1 MALLISAGD
10 ALVDASRLPESLS
23 STDDEK
29 GKAGTHGLW
38 VSKRLLMSQTCGAP
52 LVTELRGKVSV
63 VGTPIYSAEGCDG
76 PTYSSL
82 LVTRHELTP
91 CSLSDFRNATAAINS
106 TNSLSGYTAL
116 MAAAAGVLD
125 QYQEDPDDDSAGTPR
140 RVFFSDLVA
149 TGGHQSSIQYVA
161 DGRADVAAIDCVTFA
176 ILQRHRPEL
185 LGNIAVFGR
194 TPQLPGLPIICS
206 LNSPYLIRLQH
217 AWAGLVAEDRAESRS
232 AREALLLQG
241 FEPARDEHTLRWYAS
256 GTCAIECGLCDWCLM
271 LATTVCRYEG
281 QVGAAILTAST
292 VSGRV
297 ELPSPCR

>member
-1 MALLISAGD
+1 
-10 ALVDASRLPESLS
+10 VDVWRLPESLS

-38 VSKRLLMSQTCGAP
+38 VSPQLLMSQTCGAP

-63 VGTPIYSAEGCDG
+63 VGTPIYSAEGCIG

-82 LVTRHELTP
+82 LVTRRELTP
-91 CSLSDFRNATAAINS
+91 CSLRDFRTATAAINS

-116 MAAAAGVLD
+116 MAAAASVLD
-125 QYQEDPDDDSAGTPR
+125 QDQEDHGGKAAAGAPQ

-185 LGNIAVFGR
+185 LDNIAVFGR
-194 TPQLPGLPIICS
+194 TPQLPGLPVICS
-206 LNSPYLIRLQH
+206 LNSPYLSSLRS
-217 AWAGLVAEDRAESRS
+217 AWAELVSDDRGDSRS
-232 AREALLLQG
+232 ARKALLLQG
-241 FEPARDEHTLRWYAS
+241 FEPAREEHTIGWYAS
-256 GTCAIECGLCDWCLM
+256 SMCEIVCGTYEWSPIT
-271 LATTVCRYEG
+271 LATTVCRYEER
-281 QVGAAILTAST
+281 VGAAISTAST
-292 VSGRV
+292 VNGRV
-297 ELPSPCR
+297 ERPSDGCDGP